1 LTIQYG
7 NLPFDEA
14 IKFFREKVPIPTER
28 WNDLWKD
35 MHARGFMVAG
45 AMQSDLLTGLFN
57 AVDKAISKGVTIDEF
72 RRDFDEIVKKTGWT
86 YNGSRGWRTR
96 LIYETNI
103 KTAHAA
109 GRWAQMTDPD
119 VVKLRPYLMYRHGG
133 SMEPRPEHLS
143 WNGMV
148 LPADDPWWQTHYPPN
163 GWGCSC
169 FVQTVSEREL
179 AAMGKDGPDRAP
191 KTEHYQWTDKK
202 TGETHQVPKGIDP
215 GWDYNVGE
223 AAWGKN
229 EALRMMDD
237 SGPWV
242 DINPY
247 GPEHY
252 NRPEKIEPDMPQA
265 EIGQR
270 VKKGDVAG
278 LREALTRAIG
288 DDEVLFTDPIGG
300 KVLVT
305 QAIVD
310 HILEDPDDRWNGREA
325 YFTLIPELIEQPY
338 EIWVSFAKSEISG
351 RVGIRRKYV
360 KAIQTKDK
368 KVLGLF
374 AEFMN
379 GHWVGGSLFHGKLTG
394 AGNLRK
400 GRMIYGK

>member
-1 LTIQYG
+1 MTIQYG

-72 RRDFDEIVKKTGWT
+72 RKDFDEIVKKTGWT

-119 VVKLRPYLMYRHGG
+119 VVRLRPYLMYRHGG

-148 LPADDPWWQTHYPPN
+148 LPADDPWWETHYPPN

-179 AAMGKDGPDRAP
+179 AAMGKDGPDKAP

-223 AAWGKN
+223 AAWGQK
-229 EALRMMDD
+229 EALRLMEDD
-237 SGPWV
+237 GPW
-242 DINPY
+242 DNLLQF
-247 GPEHY
+247 GPEKY
-252 NRPEKIEPDMPQA
+252 SRPDMIPTEAAAA
-265 EIGQR
+265 ELGAR
-270 VKKGDVAG
+270 VKVGDEAG
-278 LREALTRAIG
+278 LRQALILAIG
-288 DDEVLFTDPIGG
+288 GEQSVFIDPIGE
-300 KVLVT
+300 KVVVN
-305 QAIVD
+305 QAVVD
-310 HILEDPDDRWNGREA
+310 HMLADKKRQDGREI
-325 YFTLIPELIEQPY
+325 YFPLIPDLIENPY
-338 EIWVSFAKSEISG
+338 EIWVNFAKSRISG
-351 RVGIRRKYV
+351 RVAIRKRYV
-360 KAIQTKDK
+360 KVVTTDTDK
-368 KVLGLF
+368 TIGLV
-374 AEFMN
+374 ADSQNNE
-379 GHWVGGSLFHGKLTG
+379 WVSATFFRGQVSGIK
-394 AGNLRK
+394 NLRK
-400 GRMIYGK
+400 GRLLFGRD